1 MLTPE
6 TVKTTFFEHGI
17 SIREWAARNG
27 FSQDLVYAV
36 LNRRN
41 QATRGQ
47 SYKIAVALGLRD
59 KPDMS
64 EVPERLKECIASVEE
79 GNVIAR

>member
-1 MLTPE
+1 MHTPE
-6 TVKTTFFEHGI
+6 TVKSTFLEHGI

-64 EVPERLKECIASVEE
+64 EVPECLKQCIASVAE
-79 GNVIAR
+79 GNMIAP

>member
-1 MLTPE
+1 MLTPKL
-6 TVKTTFFEHGI
+6 VKDTFSEHGI

-36 LNRRN
+36 LNQKN
-41 QATRGQ
+41 QASRGQ

-59 KPDMS
+59 KPEIK
-64 EVPERLKECIASVEE
+64 EVPAQLRACIESVSNG
-79 GNVIAR
+79 GNTPT

>member
-1 MLTPE
+1 MLKPE
-6 TVKTTFFEHGI
+6 TVKSTFIEHGI
-17 SIREWAARNG
+17 SIRDWATSNG

-36 LNRRN
+36 LNGRN

-59 KPDMS
+59 APNLS
-64 EVPERLKECIASVEE
+64 AVPEQLKQCIASVKE
-79 GNVIAR
+79 GGVIAR

>member
-6 TVKTTFFEHGI
+6 LVKDTFFEHGI

-59 KPDMS
+59 KPEMT
-64 EVPERLKECIASVEE
+64 EVPAQLRICIESVSD
-79 GNVIAR
+79 ARNTAT

>member
-1 MLTPE
+1 MHTPE
-6 TVKTTFFEHGI
+6 TVKSTFHEHGI

-47 SYKIAVALGLRD
+47 SYKIAVALGLRE

-64 EVPERLKECIASVEE
+64 EVPERLKECIASVRE
-79 GNVIAR
+79 GNTIAR

>member
-6 TVKTTFFEHGI
+6 VVKDTFSDHGI

-36 LNRRN
+36 LNRKN

-47 SYKIAVALGLRD
+47 SYRIAVALGLRD
-59 KPDMS
+59 RPDME
-64 EVPERLKECIASVEE
+64 EVPAQLRACIESMSN
-79 GNVIAR
+79 GSNTPT

>member
-6 TVKTTFFEHGI
+6 KIKSTFFEHGI

-47 SYKIAVALGLRD
+47 SYRIAVALGLRD
-59 KPDMS
+59 KPDMAA
-64 EVPERLKECIASVEE
+64 VPERLKACIASVEE
-79 GNVIAR
+79 RA

>member
-1 MLTPE
+1 MHTPE
-6 TVKTTFFEHGI
+6 TVKSTFHEHGI
-17 SIREWAARNG
+17 SIREWAACNG

-64 EVPERLKECIASVEE
+64 EVPERLKECIASVME
-79 GNVIAR
+79 GNMITR

>member
-1 MLTPE
+1 MLTPQL
-6 TVKTTFFEHGI
+6 VKDTFSEHGI

-36 LNRRN
+36 LNQKN

-47 SYKIAVALGLRD
+47 SYKIAVALGVRD
-59 KPDMS
+59 KPDMA
-64 EVPERLKECIASVEE
+64 EVPAQLRACIESMS
-79 GNVIAR
+79 NSNSTPT

>member
-1 MLTPE
+1 MHTPE
-6 TVKTTFFEHGI
+6 TVKSTFHEHGI
-17 SIREWAARNG
+17 SIRDWATRNG

-41 QATRGQ
+41 QATLGQ

-64 EVPERLKECIASVEE
+64 KVPERLKECIASVRE
-79 GNVIAR
+79 GNMIAR

>member
-1 MLTPE
+1 MHTPE
-6 TVKTTFFEHGI
+6 TVKATFHEHGI
-17 SIREWAARNG
+17 SIRDWAARNG

-41 QATRGQ
+41 QASRGE

-64 EVPERLKECIASVEE
+64 KVPERLKHCIASVVE
-79 GNVIAR
+79 GNMIKR

>member
-1 MLTPE
+1 MHTPE
-6 TVKTTFFEHGI
+6 TVKSTFHEHGI
-17 SIREWAARNG
+17 SISEWATRNG

-47 SYKIAVALGLRD
+47 SYRIAVALGLRD
-59 KPDMS
+59 KPNMS
-64 EVPERLKECIASVEE
+64 EVPERLKECIASVVEA
-79 GNVIAR
+79 NMTAR

>member
-6 TVKTTFFEHGI
+6 VVKDTFSEHGI
-17 SIREWAARNG
+17 SIRDWAARNG

-47 SYKIAVALGLRD
+47 SYRIAVALGLRD
-59 KPDMS
+59 RPEME
-64 EVPERLKECIASVEE
+64 EVPAQLRACIESMSN
-79 GNVIAR
+79 GSNTPT

>member
-6 TVKTTFFEHGI
+6 VVKDTFSEHGI
-17 SIREWAARNG
+17 SIRDWAARNG

-47 SYKIAVALGLRD
+47 SYRIAVALGLRD
-59 KPDMS
+59 RPEME
-64 EVPERLKECIASVEE
+64 EVPAQLRACIESMSNGSNTAT
-79 GNVIAR
+79 